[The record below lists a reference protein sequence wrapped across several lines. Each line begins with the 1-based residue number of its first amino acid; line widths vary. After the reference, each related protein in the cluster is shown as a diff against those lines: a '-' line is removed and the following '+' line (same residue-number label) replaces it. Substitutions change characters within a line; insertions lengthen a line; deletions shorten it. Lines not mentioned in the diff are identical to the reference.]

1 VASAA
6 RLGPAPSWGGVF
18 VRPAGVPM
26 PRLEGDEYYDMVDE
40 FMQAVFDRWPHVV
53 VQFEDFE
60 SSKAAPLLQKYRH
73 RYRCFN
79 DDIQGT
85 GCVTLAGVIAAARQA
100 GRTLPE
106 MSFMCAASSP
116 DLVSLSPHLA
126 PSRPC
131 SPDLARSRPISAGQV
146 RGRRLGGARR
156 VRPDRGRDGRGRT
169 DARGGARARFSPPE
183 LARSRL
189 TPSDLSRSRLSS
201 PDLAGPRR
209 ARASSSARASARWA
223 RPTAPTATRTPAG

>member
-1 VASAA
+1 
-6 RLGPAPSWGGVF
+6 
-18 VRPAGVPM
+18 M

-126 PSRPC
+126 PSRLPSPHLARSRPI
-131 SPDLARSRPISAGQV
+131 SPDLSRSRPISAGQV

-169 DARGGARARFSPPE
+169 DARGGARAL
-183 LARSRL
+183 LA
-189 TPSDLSRSRLSS
+189 
-201 PDLAGPRR
+201 A
-209 ARASSSARASARWA
+209 
-223 RPTAPTATRTPAG
+223 